1 MSGCSWFQTPQDTML
16 ARVARCSLSLGGMVH
31 RMLEDV
37 ARRAALGSVPRIHG
51 VSVQQVS
58 LEGAVLH

>member
-1 MSGCSWFQTPQDTML
+1 ML
-16 ARVARCSLSLGGMVH
+16 ARVARCSLSLGGVVH